1 MYPVQQ
7 AHLRFEVTLMA
18 DSSNTDTPDTYFAS
32 PERAET
38 DVLWVVRQDFIA
50 SHVAVHLLD
59 AVPEPAM
66 VLYET
71 RQIIIANSTLLSML
85 GMKGIDEMIGMRPGE
100 LLSCIHADEMPA
112 GCGTSK
118 ACRYCGAGQAI
129 VECLVRGKIA
139 GQECRISTNGDKDG
153 GALDVYVQVTPVK
166 AGDHEYAVL
175 HMRDIS
181 ADRRRAVLERIFL
194 HDLTNAAFGLRS
206 IAESLRNR
214 SSGPEADKELREFL
228 YRAAVQISD
237 ELSAHRQ
244 LLLAERGDLTP
255 QFGKVRVADVLEAVE
270 TIYRYN
276 DLAMSKQIRVVRAP
290 DVQIITDAVLLQRVL
305 SNLVKNALEA
315 TPSGGTVSI
324 AAYDRGENLD
334 LVVTN
339 PGVMP
344 EEVQEQIYQRSFST
358 KDGIGRGIGT
368 YCVKLIGER
377 YLQGSVS
384 FTSADPDGTQFT
396 ISLPKRPS
404 VGI

>member
-1 MYPVQQ
+1 MPDQ
-7 AHLRFEVTLMA
+7 ANGE
-18 DSSNTDTPDTYFAS
+18 SPDTYFAS
-32 PERAET
+32 PERADTEI
-38 DVLWVVRQDFIA
+38 LWVVREDFIA

-71 RQIIIANSTLLSML
+71 RQIIIANSTLLGML
-85 GMKGIDEMIGMRPGE
+85 GMKGIEEMIGMRPGE
-100 LLSCIHADEMPA
+100 LLSCIHADEMPG

-129 VECLVRGKIA
+129 VDCLVRGKIA

-166 AGDHEYAVL
+166 AGDKDYAVM

-181 ADRRRAVLERIFL
+181 ADRRRAVLERVFF

-255 QFGKVRVADVLEAVE
+255 QFSKVRVADVLEAVE
-270 TIYRYN
+270 TIYRYS
-276 DLAMSKQIRVVRAP
+276 DLAMSKRIKVVSAP
-290 DVQIITDAVLLQRVL
+290 EIAIITDAVLLQRVL

-324 AAYDRGENLD
+324 AAYDRGETMD
-334 LVVTN
+334 FVVGN

-344 EEVQEQIYQRSFST
+344 DDVQSQIYQRSFST
-358 KDGIGRGIGT
+358 KEGIGRGIGT
-368 YCVKLIGER
+368 YSVKLIGER
-377 YLQGSVS
+377 YLQGRVS
-384 FTSADPDGTQFT
+384 FTSREPDGTEFT
-396 ISLPKRPS
+396 ITLPKSPATDYM
-404 VGI
+404 